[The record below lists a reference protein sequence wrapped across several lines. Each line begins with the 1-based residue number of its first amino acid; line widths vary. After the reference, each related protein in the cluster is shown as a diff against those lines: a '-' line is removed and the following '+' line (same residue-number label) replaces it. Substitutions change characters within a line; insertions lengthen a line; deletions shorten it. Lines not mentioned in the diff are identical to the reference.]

1 MTTSPPNLDLI
12 TGQASPSGAT
22 APLATGALPLDNAVS
37 HLQQRGRERLTHFG
51 TLILYGLAEALFSAV
66 IGAVA
71 AIHVH
76 PPTMGSELFMPN
88 SAGGRSAI
96 NVPVSPLEQMVAKV
110 LPSVV
115 TLQTDQGDESELGS
129 GIILTAD
136 GMILT
141 DSHVVASVANAPPRS
156 TAVVKFH
163 DGRSMPFTVLAT
175 DPSDDVA
182 VVRAQGVSGLTP
194 ISFGTS
200 NNLRVGQQVV
210 AVGSP
215 LGLSNTVTVGVI
227 SGLNRPVLTD
237 AGNQVAAYDAIQTD
251 AALNPGNSGGAL
263 VDMNGRLVGMNS
275 AAPDRLGAVELEG
288 SIGIGFA
295 IPVDNAKRIASELIT
310 TGRASHAS
318 LGAQVSNEDNS
329 NGARIIDVTDGGPA
343 AAAGLPDGALVTK
356 FDDQAIENSAAL
368 VAAVQSRTPG
378 TRVIVDFIDLSGDH
392 RSVHVT
398 LGADEGPR

>member
-1 MTTSPPNLDLI
+1 MTTSPLNVDPI
-12 TGQASPSGAT
+12 TGQVSTSGAT
-22 APLATGALPLDNAVS
+22 ATPASGALPPDNAGPVPP
-37 HLQQRGRERLTHFG
+37 QGGRRSLTDIG
-51 TLILYGLAEALFSAV
+51 TMILYGLAVAVISAA

-71 AIHVH
+71 AIHA
-76 PPTMGSELFMPN
+76 PN
-88 SAGGRSAI
+88 SAVGRSAI
-96 NVPVSPLEQMVAKV
+96 NVPVSPLEQVAAKV

-115 TLQTDQGDESELGS
+115 TLQSDENDKSELGS

-141 DSHVVASVANAPPRS
+141 NSHVVASVASAPPQS
-156 TAVVKFH
+156 SAVVKFH
-163 DGRSMPFTVLAT
+163 DGRSAPFTVVAT
-175 DPSDDVA
+175 DPRDDVA

-194 ISFGTS
+194 IALGIS
-200 NNLRVGQQVV
+200 NDLRVGQQVV

-215 LGLSNTVTVGVI
+215 LGLGDTMTAGVI
-227 SGLNRPVLTD
+227 SGLNRPVFTVTN
-237 AGNQVAAYDAIQTD
+237 NQVAAYDAIQTD

-263 VDMNGRLVGMNS
+263 VDMNGQLVGMNS
-275 AAPDRLGAVELEG
+275 AAPGRFGVGPQTG

-295 IPVDNAKRIASELIT
+295 IPVDNAKRIANELIT
-310 TGRASHAS
+310 TGGASHAS

-329 NGARIIDVTDGGPA
+329 NGARIIGVTDGGPA
-343 AAAGLPDGALVTK
+343 AAAAVPVGALVTR

-378 TRVIVDFIDLSGDH
+378 TIVIMNFIDPAGNPE
-392 RSVHVT
+392 SVHVT

>member
-1 MTTSPPNLDLI
+1 MSTSPLDVDRI
-12 TGQASPSGAT
+12 TGQVSPSGAT
-22 APLATGALPLDNAVS
+22 ATIATGALPPDNAVL
-37 HLQQRGRERLTHFG
+37 HVQQSGRRRLAHIG
-51 TLILYGLAEALFSAV
+51 SLILYGLAVALFSAA

-71 AIHVH
+71 AIHV
-76 PPTMGSELFMPN
+76 
-88 SAGGRSAI
+88 RSAMS
-96 NVPVSPLEQMVAKV
+96 VFVSPFEQVAAKV

-115 TLQTDQGDESELGS
+115 TLQTDQRDESELGS

-141 DSHVVASVANAPPRS
+141 NSHVVASVANAPRDS
-156 TAVVKFH
+156 SAVVKFH
-163 DGRSMPFTVLAT
+163 DGRRMPFTVVAT
-175 DPSDDVA
+175 DPRDDVA

-200 NNLRVGQQVV
+200 NDLRVGQQVV

-215 LGLSNTVTVGVI
+215 LGLRDTVTTGVI
-227 SGLNRPVLTD
+227 SGLDRPVLTVTD
-237 AGNQVAAYDAIQTD
+237 NQVAAYDAIQTD

-275 AAPDRLGAVELEG
+275 AAPNRLGAVEPTG

-295 IPVDNAKRIASELIT
+295 IPVDNAKRIATELVT
-310 TGRASHAS
+310 TGGAPHAS
-318 LGAQVSNEDNS
+318 LGAQMSNEDNS
-329 NGARIIDVTDGGPA
+329 DGARIIGVTDGGPA

-368 VAAVQSRTPG
+368 LAAVQSRAPG
-378 TRVIVDFIDLSGDH
+378 TRVVMDFIDPSGNH

-398 LGADEGPR
+398 LSADAGPR

>member
-1 MTTSPPNLDLI
+1 MTTSPPNVDLI
-12 TGQASPSGAT
+12 TGRVSPSGAT
-22 APLATGALPLDNAVS
+22 ATLATDALPSDNAVS
-37 HLQQRGRERLTHFG
+37 HLQQRVRGRLTHVG
-51 TLILYGLAEALFSAV
+51 TLVLCGLAESLFSAAV
-66 IGAVA
+66 GAVA

-76 PPTMGSELFMPN
+76 PPTMGNELFVPN
-88 SAGGRSAI
+88 SAVGRSAV
-96 NVPVSPLEQMVAKV
+96 NGPGSPLEQVAAKV

-136 GMILT
+136 GIILT
-141 DSHVVASVANAPPRS
+141 NSHVVASVANAPPQS
-156 TAVVKFH
+156 GAAVKFH
-163 DGRSMPFTVLAT
+163 DGRSMPFTVVAT
-175 DPSDDVA
+175 DPRDDIA

-200 NNLRVGQQVV
+200 SDLRVGQQVV

-215 LGLSNTVTVGVI
+215 LGLGDTVTAGVI

-237 AGNQVAAYDAIQTD
+237 TDNQVAAYDAIQTD

-275 AAPDRLGAVELEG
+275 AAPDRLGSVELEG

-295 IPVDNAKRIASELIT
+295 VPVDNAKRIASELIV
-310 TGRASHAS
+310 TGGASHAS
-318 LGAQVSNEDNS
+318 LGAQVSEEDNS
-329 NGARIIDVTDGGPA
+329 NGARIIGVADGGPA
-343 AAAGLPDGALVTK
+343 AAAGVPDGALVTK
-356 FDDQAIENSAAL
+356 FDDQAIENGAAL

-378 TRVIVDFIDLSGDH
+378 TRVIVDFIDPSGDH
-392 RSVHVT
+392 RSVPVT

>member
-1 MTTSPPNLDLI
+1 MTTSPLDVDRI
-12 TGQASPSGAT
+12 TGRVSPSGAT
-22 APLATGALPLDNAVS
+22 ATIATEALPPDNAVS
-37 HLQQRGRERLTHFG
+37 DVRQSGWRRLTHIG
-51 TLILYGLAEALFSAV
+51 SLILYGLAVALFSSA

-71 AIHVH
+71 AIHI
-76 PPTMGSELFMPN
+76 
-88 SAGGRSAI
+88 RSAMTS
-96 NVPVSPLEQMVAKV
+96 PVSPFEQVAATV

-115 TLQTDQGDESELGS
+115 TLQTDQSDESELGS

-141 DSHVVASVANAPPRS
+141 NSHVVASVANAPRDTS
-156 TAVVKFH
+156 AVVKFH
-163 DGRSMPFTVLAT
+163 DGRRTPFTVVAT
-175 DPSDDVA
+175 DPRDDVA

-200 NNLRVGQQVV
+200 NDLRVGQQVV

-215 LGLSNTVTVGVI
+215 LGLGDTVTTGVI
-227 SGLNRPVLTD
+227 SALNRPVLTVTD
-237 AGNQVAAYDAIQTD
+237 NHVAAYDAIQTD

-275 AAPDRLGAVELEG
+275 AAPNRLGAVEPEG

-295 IPVDNAKRIASELIT
+295 IPVDNAKRIANELVT
-310 TGRASHAS
+310 TGGAPHAS
-318 LGAQVSNEDNS
+318 LGAQMSNEDNS
-329 NGARIIDVTDGGPA
+329 NGARIIGVTDGGPA

-368 VAAVQSRTPG
+368 IAAVQSRAPG
-378 TRVIVDFIDLSGDH
+378 TRVVMDFIDPSGNH

-398 LGADEGPR
+398 LCDDEGAR

>member
-1 MTTSPPNLDLI
+1 MTTSPLDADRI
-12 TGQASPSGAT
+12 TGRVSPSGAT
-22 APLATGALPLDNAVS
+22 ATIAAAALPPDNAVS
-37 HLQQRGRERLTHFG
+37 HVRQSGRRRLTHIG
-51 TLILYGLAEALFSAV
+51 SLILYGLAVALFSSA

-71 AIHVH
+71 AIH
-76 PPTMGSELFMPN
+76 T
-88 SAGGRSAI
+88 RSAM
-96 NVPVSPLEQMVAKV
+96 NGPVSPFEQVAATV

-115 TLQTDQGDESELGS
+115 TLQTDQSDESELGS

-141 DSHVVASVANAPPRS
+141 NSHVVASVADAPRDS
-156 TAVVKFH
+156 SALVKFH
-163 DGRSMPFTVLAT
+163 DGRRMPFTVVAT
-175 DPSDDVA
+175 DPRDDVA

-200 NNLRVGQQVV
+200 NDLRVGQQVV

-215 LGLSNTVTVGVI
+215 LGLGDTVTTGVI
-227 SGLNRPVLTD
+227 SALNRPVLTVT
-237 AGNQVAAYDAIQTD
+237 GNHVAAYDAIQTD

-275 AAPDRLGAVELEG
+275 AAPNRLGVGEPEG

-295 IPVDNAKRIASELIT
+295 IPVDNAKRIATELVT
-310 TGRASHAS
+310 TGGAPHAS
-318 LGAQVSNEDNS
+318 LGAQMSNEDNS
-329 NGARIIDVTDGGPA
+329 NGARIIGVTDGGPA

-368 VAAVQSRTPG
+368 IAAVQSRAPG
-378 TRVIVDFIDLSGDH
+378 TRVVMDFIDPSGNR

-398 LGADEGPR
+398 LCADEGPR

>member
-1 MTTSPPNLDLI
+1 MTTSPLNVDRI
-12 TGQASPSGAT
+12 TGQVSPSGAT
-22 APLATGALPLDNAVS
+22 ATLATGALPSDSAVS
-37 HLQQRGRERLTHFG
+37 HLQQSGRARLTHIG
-51 TLILYGLAEALFSAV
+51 TLMLYALAEALFSAA

-76 PPTMGSELFMPN
+76 SPTMGDELFVPN
-88 SAGGRSAI
+88 SAVGRSAI
-96 NVPVSPLEQMVAKV
+96 NAPVSPLEEVAAKV

-115 TLQTDQGDESELGS
+115 TLQTEQSDESELGS

-141 DSHVVASVANAPPRS
+141 NSHVVASVANAPTQS
-156 TAVVKFH
+156 SAVVKFH
-163 DGRSMPFTVLAT
+163 DGRSMPFTVVAT
-175 DPSDDVA
+175 DPRDDVA
-182 VVRAQGVSGLTP
+182 VVRAQGISGLTP

-200 NNLRVGQQVV
+200 NDLRVGQQVV

-215 LGLSNTVTVGVI
+215 LGLGDTVTVGVI

-237 AGNQVAAYDAIQTD
+237 TDNQVAAYDAIQTD
-251 AALNPGNSGGAL
+251 APLNPGNSGGAL

-275 AAPDRLGAVELEG
+275 AAPDRLGPVQLEG

-310 TGRASHAS
+310 TGGASHAS
-318 LGAQVSNEDNS
+318 LGAQVSDDDNS
-329 NGARIIDVTDGGPA
+329 NGARIIGVTDGGPV
-343 AAAGLPDGALVTK
+343 AAAGVPDGALVTK

-368 VAAVQSRTPG
+368 VAAVESRKPG
-378 TRVIVDFIDLSGDH
+378 TRVIMDFIDPSDDH
-392 RSVHVT
+392 RSVYVT
-398 LGADEGPR
+398 LGADEGPG

>member
-1 MTTSPPNLDLI
+1 MTKSPPNVDLS
-12 TGQASPSGAT
+12 TGWISSSGAT
-22 APLATGALPLDNAVS
+22 ATLATDALPSDNAVS
-37 HLQQRGRERLTHFG
+37 HLQQRGRARLTHIG
-51 TLILYGLAEALFSAV
+51 TLILYSLTEALFSAA

-76 PPTMGSELFMPN
+76 PPTMGNELFVPN
-88 SAGGRSAI
+88 SAVGRSAI
-96 NVPVSPLEQMVAKV
+96 NVPVSPLEQMVATV

-115 TLQTDQGDESELGS
+115 TLQTDQTDESELGS
-129 GIILTAD
+129 GIVLTAD

-141 DSHVVASVANAPPRS
+141 NSHVVASVANAAAQS
-156 TAVVKFH
+156 SAVVKFH
-163 DGRSMPFTVLAT
+163 DGRSTPFTVLAT
-175 DPSDDVA
+175 DPKDDVA

-200 NNLRVGQQVV
+200 NDLRVGQQVV

-215 LGLSNTVTVGVI
+215 LGLGDTVTAGVI
-227 SGLNRPVLTD
+227 SGLSRPVLTD
-237 AGNQVAAYDAIQTD
+237 TDNQVAAYDAIQTD

-295 IPVDNAKRIASELIT
+295 IPVDNAKWIARELMT
-310 TGRASHAS
+310 TGRVSHAS
-318 LGAQVSNEDNS
+318 LGAQVSDDDNS

-356 FDDQAIENSAAL
+356 FDDQAIENGAAL

-378 TRVIVDFIDLSGDH
+378 TRVIVDFIDRAGDH

>member
-1 MTTSPPNLDLI
+1 MTTSPLDADCI
-12 TGQASPSGAT
+12 TGQVSASGAT
-22 APLATGALPLDNAVS
+22 ATLATGALPPDNAMSRV
-37 HLQQRGRERLTHFG
+37 QQSGRRRLTHIG
-51 TLILYGLAEALFSAV
+51 SLILYGLAVALFSAA

-71 AIHVH
+71 AIHV
-76 PPTMGSELFMPN
+76 
-88 SAGGRSAI
+88 RSAM
-96 NVPVSPLEQMVAKV
+96 NVFVSPFEQVAAKV

-115 TLQTDQGDESELGS
+115 TLQTDQSDESELGS

-141 DSHVVASVANAPPRS
+141 NSHVVASVVNAPRDS
-156 TAVVKFH
+156 SAVVKFH
-163 DGRSMPFTVLAT
+163 DGRRVPFTVVAT
-175 DPSDDVA
+175 DPRDDVA

-200 NNLRVGQQVV
+200 NGLRVGQQVV

-215 LGLSNTVTVGVI
+215 LGLGDTVTTGVI
-227 SGLNRPVLTD
+227 SGLNRPVLTVTD
-237 AGNQVAAYDAIQTD
+237 NHVAAYDAIQTD

-263 VDMNGRLVGMNS
+263 VDLNGRLVGMNS
-275 AAPDRLGAVELEG
+275 AAPNRLGAVEPEG

-295 IPVDNAKRIASELIT
+295 IPVDNAKRIATELVA
-310 TGRASHAS
+310 TGGAPHAS

-329 NGARIIDVTDGGPA
+329 NGARIIGVTDGGPA

-368 VAAVQSRTPG
+368 IAAVLSRAPG
-378 TRVIVDFIDLSGDH
+378 TRVVMDFIDPSGNH

-398 LGADEGPR
+398 LSADEGPR